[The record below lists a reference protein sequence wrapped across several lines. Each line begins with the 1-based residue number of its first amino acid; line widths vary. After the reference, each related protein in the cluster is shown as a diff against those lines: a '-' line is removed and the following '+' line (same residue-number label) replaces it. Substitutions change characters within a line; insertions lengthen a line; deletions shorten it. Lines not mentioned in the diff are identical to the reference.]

1 MGWRGKGGGGLS
13 SKGVGREGINGLTH
27 IKKVFFINSFNG
39 RTDVYGRMVPKTTMV
54 YLFLIAILKEMMT
67 SVVGVIWSGM

>member
-1 MGWRGKGGGGLS
+1 MD
-13 SKGVGREGINGLTH
+13 

-54 YLFLIAILKEMMT
+54 SLFLIAILKEMMT